1 MVSVNL
7 RPSFH
12 RVQHSLARSEWL
24 RLGAMALS
32 IATLHILGFA
42 LLFTASSH
50 RTASVAFGLGTGL
63 LAYGLGMR
71 HAFDADHIAAID
83 GTTRKLIGER
93 QRPLS
98 VGFFFS
104 LGHSSVV
111 LFLALLLNFGLRA
124 FNHAVISD
132 GSTFRTWTALIGT
145 TVSGLFLYGIAAMNL
160 VVLVS
165 IIRVTKKMRAGTYD
179 EESLDDA
186 LANRGIMTR
195 VTARLARKVDRPGK
209 MFVVG
214 LLFGLGFDTASEIAL
229 LVLAGSAVVS
239 GLSLSAVLSLPILF
253 AAGMCLFD
261 TIDGCFMNFAYGWA
275 FSTPSRKLFYN
286 LTMTSLSVV
295 VAVFVGTVE
304 LFSLLAQHLG
314 LHGSFWT
321 SLSAINPSTA
331 GFAIVLLFV
340 LIWVV
345 AILTWHFGDIENK
358 WSAHD
363 VASPQPPS
371 PPPVGALQ

>member
-1 MVSVNL
+1 M
-7 RPSFH
+7 
-12 RVQHSLARSEWL
+12 
-24 RLGAMALS
+24 RLGAMAFS
-32 IATLHILGFA
+32 IAVLHVLGFA
-42 LLFTASSH
+42 LLLSASSH
-50 RTASVAFGLGTGL
+50 RSISVSFGLGTGL

-93 QRPLS
+93 KRPLS

-111 LFLALLLNFGLRA
+111 LFLALVLNFGLKA
-124 FNHAVISD
+124 FNLAVTND
-132 GSTFRTWTALIGT
+132 GSSFRTWTTVIGT
-145 TVSGLFLYGIAAMNL
+145 TVSGLFLYGIAAMNI

-165 IIRVTKKMRAGTYD
+165 IIRITKKMRAGTYD

-209 MFVVG
+209 MFAVG

-229 LVLAGSAVVS
+229 LVLAGSAAVG

-275 FSTPSRKLFYN
+275 FSNPSRKLFYN

-295 VAVFVGTVE
+295 IAVFVGTVE

-314 LHGSFWT
+314 LRGSFWT
-321 SLSAINPSTA
+321 NLAEINPSTA

-340 LIWVV
+340 AIWAV
-345 AILTWHFGDIENK
+345 AILTWHLGGIEKK
-358 WSAHD
+358 WEAHNMP
-363 VASPQPPS
+363 SPEPPS
-371 PPPVGALQ
+371 PHPVGALQ